1 MKAKH
6 RHELKTN
13 ELAEWIANM
22 PQWAKE
28 NLTWIVVAL
37 VVAVG
42 LVGAIYY
49 FRYQRNVLSMR
60 EELRFT
66 ELTARRPVQDKTSIM
81 FALNQGQ
88 DAAYMLLQLAED
100 LENFAGSTEDSD
112 MAAMALIKRG
122 EALRAELHY
131 RRESVSPQEI
141 TKQIGQAKESYSAA
155 LEKGESDPLLTGMAN
170 FGIGLCEEELGNFD
184 EAKRI
189 YNSIAENPELEGTV
203 MAAQAKLRLETMPD
217 YSRPVVFK
225 AAPVVVPPSLTTTP
239 PIPLRLPDVN
249 VGSVTIPETNAG
261 VGPAAANFVSE
272 PPAGGDIGG
281 ADIVESNLGAV
292 NVPGS

>member
-22 PQWAKE
+22 PQWASA
-28 NLTWIVVAL
+28 NLKWIVIVLA
-37 VVAVG
+37 VAVG
-42 LVGAIYY
+42 AAGALYY
-49 FRYQRNVLSMR
+49 FRYQRNVVSMR

-66 ELTARRPVQDKTSIM
+66 ELTSRRPTQDKTTIM
-81 FALNQGQ
+81 FALNQGR
-88 DAAYMLLQLAED
+88 DAAYVLLQLALD
-100 LENFAGSTEDSD
+100 LETFAKGTEDDD
-112 MAAMALIKRG
+112 MAALALIKRG

-131 RRESVSPQEI
+131 RRESVGQQEI
-141 TKQIGQAKESYSAA
+141 AEQIGRARKSYNDA
-155 LEKGESDPLLTGMAN
+155 LARSPSDLLVRGMAN

-189 YNSIAENPELEGTV
+189 YSSIAENPELDGTV
-203 MAAQAKLRLETMPD
+203 IVPQARLRAETMPD
-217 YSRPVVFK
+217 YSKPVVFK
-225 AAPVVVPPSLTTTP
+225 AAPVVPPSRTTTP

-249 VGSVTIPETNAG
+249 VGNFTIPEANPGT
-261 VGPAAANFVSE
+261 GPASANVVTE
-272 PPAGGDIGG
+272 PPAGAELGVTDI
-281 ADIVESNLGAV
+281 AESNIATV